1 MVTKQMIES
10 RLKQLN
16 IECNIIAFEELE
28 KKPLVWFA
36 FSFEKDHV
44 CMDDPNTKKLNPKFE
59 DDAITGYYGSDSDDL
74 EEAIDCIKYSKLSPY
89 YGKTCGDCKK
99 FIGGGDWNLCCTEK
113 HEGYPFGFLCYENTR
128 ACEKFAEKEQNGV

>member
-10 RLKQLN
+10 RLKELN

-28 KKPLVWFA
+28 DKPLVWFA
-36 FSFEKDHV
+36 FSFEKDHI
-44 CMDDPNTKKLNPKFE
+44 CMDDPSMQKINRNCE
-59 DDAITGYYGSDSDDL
+59 DDAIVGYHRDDKDDL
-74 EEAIDCIKYSKLSPY
+74 EEAIDCIRYSILTPY
-89 YGKTCGDCKK
+89 AYKTCGDCKK

-128 ACEKFAEKEQNGV
+128 ACEKFAEKEQNEV